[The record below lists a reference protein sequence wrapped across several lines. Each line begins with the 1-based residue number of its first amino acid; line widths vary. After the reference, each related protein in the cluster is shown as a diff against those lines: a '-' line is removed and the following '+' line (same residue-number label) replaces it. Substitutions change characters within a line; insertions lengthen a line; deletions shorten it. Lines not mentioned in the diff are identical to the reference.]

1 MLDFT
6 SALYL
11 GLRHPSAALTPWPAL
26 SSGRPAALA
35 EASGAD
41 VVAQEFAKLAGCE
54 SGLLLPSTL
63 HLFFD
68 LFATLPPRST
78 YFVDAGSYPV
88 ARWGVERAA
97 ARGTGMRT
105 FRHYDADALAQ
116 MLSREARAGFRP
128 VAVVDGYCPG
138 CGVPAPVND
147 LLAALRRYDGLLVI
161 DDTQA
166 FGILGERPRSSET
179 QLRASEYGSG
189 GGGVLR
195 HSRAGGPDVLLAASL
210 AKGFGAPVALL
221 AGSASR
227 MARFSRSSLTRVH
240 CSPPSVAVV
249 RAAERACEVNA
260 QRGDALRRRL
270 ARLVQRF
277 RDRVADTC
285 AIAHAGIFPMLTLG
299 CEAARGANAVVL
311 HRRLAQSGIR
321 SVLHGGR
328 EPRASF
334 LFTAA
339 HDESAVDSAADALN
353 QCLSAGRRR
362 RSGGLS

>member
-11 GLRHPSAALTPWPAL
+11 GMRHPSAALAPWPAL

-35 EASGAD
+35 DATGSDA
-41 VVAQEFAKLAGCE
+41 VAMEFARLAGCE
-54 SGLLLPSTL
+54 AGMLLPSTL

-78 YFVDAGSYPV
+78 YFVDAGAYPV

-97 ARGTGMRT
+97 TCGAGMRT
-105 FRHYDADALAQ
+105 FRHYDAEALAQ
-116 MLSREARAGFRP
+116 MLAREARLGFRP

-138 CGVPAPVND
+138 CGVPAPVD
-147 LLAALRRYDGLLVI
+147 ELIAALRPYDGLLVI

-166 FGILGERPRSSET
+166 FGILGESRRT
-179 QLRASEYGSG
+179 GTASLHASDYGSG

-195 HSRAGGPDVLLAASL
+195 HAGTGGQDILLAASL

-221 AGSASR
+221 AGTASR
-227 MARFSRSSLTRVH
+227 LARFSRSSLTRVH
-240 CSPPSVAVV
+240 CSPPSVAAV
-249 RAAERACEVNA
+249 RAAEHALDVNA
-260 QRGDALRRRL
+260 QRGDVLRRRL
-270 ARLVQRF
+270 ARLVTRF
-277 RDRVADTC
+277 REHVTDSC
-285 AIAHAGIFPMLTLG
+285 AIAHGGIFPMLTLG
-299 CEAARGANAVVL
+299 CESARGANAVTL

-321 SVLHGGR
+321 SVLHGVR
-328 EPRASF
+328 EPRLSF

-339 HDESAVDSAADALN
+339 HDESAVDSAANALN
-353 QCLSAGRRR
+353 LCLSAGRRR
-362 RSGGLS
+362 RSGGLP

>member
-11 GLRHPSAALTPWPAL
+11 GLRHPSATLKPWPAL

-35 EASGAD
+35 EALGAD
-41 VVAQEFAKLAGCE
+41 AVATEFARLAGCE
-54 SGLLLPSTL
+54 AGLLLPSTL

-78 YFVDAGSYPV
+78 YFVDSGSYPV
-88 ARWGVERAA
+88 ARWGVERSTV
-97 ARGTGMRT
+97 RGAGLRE
-105 FRHYDADALAQ
+105 FRHYDAEALEQ
-116 MLSREARAGFRP
+116 MLAREARIGFRP
-128 VAVVDGYCPG
+128 VVVVDGYCPG

-147 LLAALRRYDGLLVI
+147 LLTALRRYDGLLVI

-166 FGILGERPRSSET
+166 FGILGERRRT
-179 QLRASEYGSG
+179 DAASIHSTEYGSG
-189 GGGVLR
+189 GGGILR
-195 HSRAGGPDVLLAASL
+195 HAGASGQDVLLAASL

-227 MARFSRSSLTRVH
+227 MARFSRSSLTRMH
-240 CSPPSVAVV
+240 CSPPSVAAV
-249 RAAERACEVNA
+249 RAAERAFEVNA
-260 QRGDALRRRL
+260 RRGDALRRRL
-270 ARLVQRF
+270 AQLVKRF
-277 RDRVADTC
+277 RDHVTDTC
-285 AIAHAGIFPMLTLG
+285 AIAHGGIFPMLTLG
-299 CEAARGANAVVL
+299 CESARGANAISL
-311 HRRLAQSGIR
+311 HRQLAQTGIR

-328 EPRASF
+328 EPRTSF

-353 QCLSAGRRR
+353 LCLSAGRRR

>member
-11 GLRHPSAALTPWPAL
+11 GLRHSSAALAAWPAL

-35 EASGAD
+35 EANGAD
-41 VVAQEFAKLAGCE
+41 AVAQEFARLAGCE
-54 SGLLLPSTL
+54 AGMLLPSTL

-88 ARWGVERAA
+88 ARWGVERAV
-97 ARGTGMRT
+97 ARGAGVRT
-105 FRHYDADALAQ
+105 FRHFDAGALAQ
-116 MLSREARAGFRP
+116 MLAREARAGFRP
-128 VAVVDGYCPG
+128 VAVIDGFCPG

-166 FGILGERPRSSET
+166 IGILGERR
-179 QLRASEYGSG
+179 RAPVPPLHAADYGSG
-189 GGGVLR
+189 GGGILR
-195 HSRAGGPDVLLAASL
+195 HSGASGSDILLAASL

-221 AGSASR
+221 AGSAAR
-227 MARFSRSSLTRVH
+227 MAQFSRSSLTRVH

-249 RAAERACEVNA
+249 RAAERAFEVNA
-260 QRGDALRRRL
+260 RRGDTLRRRL
-270 ARLVQRF
+270 ARLVTGF
-277 RDRVADTC
+277 RTRVADTC
-285 AIAHAGIFPMLTLG
+285 ALAHGGIFPMLTLG
-299 CEAARGANAVVL
+299 CEGARGANAVAL
-311 HRRLAQSGIR
+311 HRHLAQSGIR

-328 EPRASF
+328 EPRTSF

-339 HDESAVDSAADALN
+339 HDESAVDSAAHALN
-353 QCLSAGRRR
+353 LCLSAGRRR

>member
-11 GLRHPSAALTPWPAL
+11 GLRHPSAALAPWPAL

-35 EASGAD
+35 EARGAD
-41 VVAQEFAKLAGCE
+41 AVAQEFARLAGCE
-54 SGLLLPSTL
+54 AGMLLPSTL

-88 ARWGVERAA
+88 ARWGVERATV
-97 ARGTGMRT
+97 RGAGQRT
-105 FRHYDADALAQ
+105 FRHYDADALEQ
-116 MLSREARAGFRP
+116 MLSREARIGFRP
-128 VAVVDGYCPG
+128 VAVIDGYCPG
-138 CGVPAPVND
+138 CGVPAPVSD
-147 LLAALRRYDGLLVI
+147 LLSALRRYDGLLVI

-166 FGILGERPRSSET
+166 FGILGERRRPGAASLHS
-179 QLRASEYGSG
+179 SEYGSG
-189 GGGVLR
+189 GGGILR
-195 HSRAGGPDVLLAASL
+195 HAAVSGPDILLAASL
-210 AKGFGAPVALL
+210 SKGFGAPVALL

-227 MARFSRSSLTRVH
+227 VARFSRSSLTRVH

-249 RAAERACEVNA
+249 RAAERAFEANRE
-260 QRGDALRRRL
+260 RGDALRRRL
-270 ARLVQRF
+270 ARLVKRF
-277 RDRVADTC
+277 RDRVAGTC
-285 AIAHAGIFPMLTLG
+285 AIAHGGNFPMLTLG
-299 CEAARGANAVVL
+299 CDAARGANAIVL
-311 HRRLAQSGIR
+311 HRQLAQSGIR
-321 SVLHGGR
+321 CVLHGGR

>member
-11 GLRHPSAALTPWPAL
+11 GLRHPSSALAPWPAL

-35 EASGAD
+35 ETAGAD
-41 VVAQEFAKLAGCE
+41 TVASELASLAGCE
-54 SGLLLPSTL
+54 VGLLLPSTL

-78 YFVDAGSYPV
+78 YFVDAGAYPV

-97 ARGTGMRT
+97 ARGAGMRT
-105 FRHYDADALAQ
+105 FPHYDAKALTQ
-116 MLSREARAGFRP
+116 MLAREAHSGFRP
-128 VAVVDGYCPG
+128 VVVIDGYCPG

-147 LLAALRRYDGLLVI
+147 LLATLRRYNGLLVI
-161 DDTQA
+161 DDTQS
-166 FGILGERPRSSET
+166 FGILGER
-179 QLRASEYGSG
+179 RAAASLHALEYGAG
-189 GGGVLR
+189 GGGILR
-195 HSRAGGPDVLLAASL
+195 YAGAGGPDIVLAASL

-240 CSPPSVAVV
+240 CSPPSVAAV
-249 RAAERACEVNA
+249 RAAERAFEMNSA
-260 QRGDALRRRL
+260 RGDLLRRRL
-270 ARLVQRF
+270 ARLVKRF
-277 RDRVADTC
+277 RDRVTDTC
-285 AIAHAGIFPMLTLG
+285 AIAHGGIFPMLTLG
-299 CEAARGANAVVL
+299 CEAARGANAVAL
-311 HRRLAQSGIR
+311 HARLAQSGVR
-321 SVLHGGR
+321 TLLHGGHD
-328 EPRASF
+328 PRVSF

-339 HDESAVDSAADALN
+339 HEESAVDRAANALN
-353 QCLSAGRRR
+353 FCLSAGRRR

>member
-11 GLRHPSAALTPWPAL
+11 GLRHPSAALKPWPAL

-35 EASGAD
+35 QAAD
-41 VVAQEFAKLAGCE
+41 ANTVAVDLARLAGCE
-54 SGLLLPSTL
+54 AGLLLPSTL

-68 LFATLPPRST
+68 LFATLPARST

-88 ARWGVERAA
+88 ARWGVERAR
-97 ARGTGMRT
+97 ARGAELRS

-116 MLSREARAGFRP
+116 MLARESGMGFRP

-138 CGVPAPVND
+138 CGVPAPVKD
-147 LLAALRRYDGLLVI
+147 LLAAVRRYDGLLVI

-166 FGILGERPRSSET
+166 FGILGERRHVAAPH
-179 QLRASEYGSG
+179 LHAADYGSG
-189 GGGVLR
+189 GGGILR
-195 HSRAGGPDVLLAASL
+195 HSGASGPDILLAASL

-221 AGSASR
+221 AGPASR

-249 RAAERACEVNA
+249 RAAERSLEVNA
-260 QRGDALRRRL
+260 RRGDALRRRL
-270 ARLVQRF
+270 ARLVKRF
-277 RDRVADTC
+277 RERVADTC
-285 AIAHAGIFPMLTLG
+285 AIAHGGIFPMLTLG
-299 CEAARGANAVVL
+299 CEAARGENAVTL
-311 HRRLAQSGIR
+311 HRQLAQSGIR
-321 SVLHGGR
+321 CVLHGGR
-328 EPRASF
+328 EPRLSF

-339 HDESAVDSAADALN
+339 HDESAVDSAANALN
-353 QCLSAGRRR
+353 LCLSGGRRR

>member
-11 GLRHPSAALTPWPAL
+11 GLRHPSAALAPWPAL
-26 SSGRPAALA
+26 SAGRPAALA
-35 EASGAD
+35 DAAGAEAVSQD
-41 VVAQEFAKLAGCE
+41 FARLAGCE
-54 SGLLLPSTL
+54 AGMLLPSTL

-97 ARGTGMRT
+97 ARGAVMRT
-105 FRHYDADALAQ
+105 FRHFDADALAQ
-116 MLSREARAGFRP
+116 LLAREARGGFRP
-128 VAVVDGYCPG
+128 VAVIDGYCPG

-147 LLAALRRYDGLLVI
+147 LLAALRRYEGLLVI

-166 FGILGERPRSSET
+166 FGILGERSRDGA
-179 QLRASEYGSG
+179 LKLHASEYGSG
-189 GGGVLR
+189 GGGILR
-195 HSRAGGPDVLLAASL
+195 HAHVGGPDILFAASL

-221 AGSASR
+221 AGSAAR

-249 RAAERACEVNA
+249 RAAERAFAVNA
-260 QRGDALRRRL
+260 RRGDALRRRL
-270 ARLVQRF
+270 ARLVRRF
-277 RDRVADTC
+277 REQVAGTC
-285 AIAHAGIFPMLTLG
+285 AIAHGGIFPMLTLG
-299 CEAARGANAVVL
+299 CEAARGANAVTL
-311 HRRLAQSGIR
+311 HRNLAQNGVR

-339 HDESAVDSAADALN
+339 HDEIAVDRAADALN
-353 QCLSAGRRR
+353 FCLSAGRGR
-362 RSGGLS
+362 RSGGVP